1 VTAGTAAG
9 PQERAAR
16 PRLRAELVAGGVLVG
31 WTLLAALAVRADRS
45 PNMLDRFGFAH
56 LPVAT
61 HSAFWLRIT
70 DLGSF
75 AALVVGSLLAALV
88 VVGRDP
94 RRALACLCAPS
105 IAAAMVDW
113 VVKPEVGRYYLD
125 VLSFPS
131 GSMTVVAAV
140 ATAWTLAVPARLR
153 WAVAAV
159 GVAAIA
165 LTGIAVV
172 AVRWHYPSDAL
183 AGAAFG
189 VGLVLLLDGL
199 LHLGE
204 RSRTAGDADAPGAT
218 ADDHLRAG
226 APPPATDRSDAP
238 QQ

>member
-1 VTAGTAAG
+1 MTARTSAG
-9 PQERAAR
+9 PREGAAR
-16 PRLRAELVAGGVLVG
+16 PWLRVELITGGVLVG
-31 WTLLAALAVRADRS
+31 WTLLASLAVRADRA

-56 LPVAT
+56 LPVAP

-75 AALVVGSLLAALV
+75 PALVGGSLLAAVV
-88 VVGRDP
+88 VVGRDH

-105 IAAAMVDW
+105 VAAALVNW
-113 VVKPEVGRYYLD
+113 VLKPEVGRHYLG

-131 GSMTVVAAV
+131 GSMTVVAAL

-153 WAVAAV
+153 WVVVPAGAAAV
-159 GVAAIA
+159 A

-183 AGAAFG
+183 VGAAWG
-189 VGLVLLLDGL
+189 VGVVLLVDGL
-199 LHLGE
+199 LHLGGQ
-204 RSRTAGDADAPGAT
+204 SRHGRLGAGVRGAT

-226 APPPATDRSDAP
+226 TPPTTYR
-238 QQ
+238 

>member
-1 VTAGTAAG
+1 MTARMSAG
-9 PQERAAR
+9 PREGAAR
-16 PRLRAELVAGGVLVG
+16 HWLRAELITGGVLVG
-31 WTLLAALAVRADRS
+31 WTLLASLAVRADRA
-45 PNMLDRFGFAH
+45 PNMLDRFGFGH
-56 LPVAT
+56 LPVAP

-75 AALVVGSLLAALV
+75 PALVGGSLLAAVV
-88 VVGRDP
+88 VVGRDH

-105 IAAAMVDW
+105 IAAALVNW
-113 VVKPEVGRYYLD
+113 VLKPEVGRYYLG

-153 WAVAAV
+153 WVVALAGAAAV
-159 GVAAIA
+159 A

-183 AGAAFG
+183 VGATCG
-189 VGLVLLLDGL
+189 VGVVLLVDGL
-199 LHLGE
+199 LHLGGQSQPD
-204 RSRTAGDADAPGAT
+204 RDDGSWGAS

-226 APPPATDRSDAP
+226 TPPTTRR
-238 QQ
+238 